1 MTHIALSFENNI
13 NSLALGNTV
22 KPSIMKK
29 IKIKRKDNSPIIGR
43 KKILTFTISS
53 DLEQLSKASEKAFCI
68 NEVDNNEWSIS
79 YINDEMENNNE
90 IIEFIFSIK
99 DWNKTLN
106 EVKAIYWKND
116 VIEDEFE
123 FIATID

>member
-1 MTHIALSFENNI
+1 M
-13 NSLALGNTV
+13 
-22 KPSIMKK
+22 K
-29 IKIKRKDNSPIIGR
+29 IKITRKDGLSIIGR
-43 KKILTFTISS
+43 KKSLTFTISS
-53 DLEQLSKASEKAFCI
+53 DLEQLSKASEKSFCM
-68 NEVDNNEWSIS
+68 NEVDSNEWSIS

-90 IIEFIFSIK
+90 IIEFIFSVE

>member
-1 MTHIALSFENNI
+1 MNK
-13 NSLALGNTV
+13 V
-22 KPSIMKK
+22 
-29 IKIKRKDNSPIIGR
+29 KIKRKDNSPIIG
-43 KKILTFTISS
+43 KKKSLTLAISD
-53 DLEQLSKASEKAFCI
+53 DLEQLSKASEKSFCI
-68 NEVDNNEWSIS
+68 NEVDSNEWSIS

-90 IIEFIFSIK
+90 IIEFIFSVE

-123 FIATID
+123 FIAVTD

>member
-1 MTHIALSFENNI
+1 
-13 NSLALGNTV
+13 
-22 KPSIMKK
+22 MKK
-29 IKIKRKDNSPIIGR
+29 IKVTRKDGSSIIGR
-43 KKILTFTISS
+43 KKSLTFTISS
-53 DLEQLSKASEKAFCI
+53 DLEQLSKTSEKAFCI

-90 IIEFIFSIK
+90 IIEFVFSIE

-116 VIEDEFE
+116 IIEDEFE
-123 FIATID
+123 FIAVTD

>member
-1 MTHIALSFENNI
+1 M
-13 NSLALGNTV
+13 
-22 KPSIMKK
+22 K
-29 IKIKRKDNSPIIGR
+29 IKITRKDGLPIIGR
-43 KKILTFTISS
+43 KKSLTFTISS

-90 IIEFIFSIK
+90 IIEFVFSVE

-116 VIEDEFE
+116 MIEDEFE

>member
-1 MTHIALSFENNI
+1 
-13 NSLALGNTV
+13 
-22 KPSIMKK
+22 MKK
-29 IKIKRKDNSPIIGR
+29 VKIKRKDNSPIIG
-43 KKILTFTISS
+43 KNKSLTFAISD

-68 NEVDNNEWSIS
+68 NEVDSNEWSIS

-90 IIEFIFSIK
+90 IIEFIFSVE

>member
-1 MTHIALSFENNI
+1 
-13 NSLALGNTV
+13 
-22 KPSIMKK
+22 MKK
-29 IKIKRKDNSPIIGR
+29 IKITRKDNSPIIG
-43 KKILTFTISS
+43 KKKSLTFAISS

-90 IIEFIFSIK
+90 IIEFVFSIE
-99 DWNKTLN
+99 DWDKTLN

-116 VIEDEFE
+116 IIEDEFE
-123 FIATID
+123 FIAVTD

>member
-1 MTHIALSFENNI
+1 M
-13 NSLALGNTV
+13 
-22 KPSIMKK
+22 K
-29 IKIKRKDNSPIIGR
+29 IKITRKDGLSIIGR
-43 KKILTFTISS
+43 KKSLTFTISS
-53 DLEQLSKASEKAFCI
+53 DLEQLSKASEKAFYI
-68 NEVDNNEWSIS
+68 NEVDSNEWSIS

-90 IIEFIFSIK
+90 IIEFVFSIE

-123 FIATID
+123 FIAITD

>member
-1 MTHIALSFENNI
+1 M
-13 NSLALGNTV
+13 
-22 KPSIMKK
+22 K
-29 IKIKRKDNSPIIGR
+29 IKITRKDGSVIID
-43 KKILTFTISS
+43 KKKSLTFTISF
-53 DLEQLSKASEKAFCI
+53 DLEQLSKASEKKFCI
-68 NEVDNNEWSIS
+68 NEIDSDGWSVS

-99 DWNKTLN
+99 NWNKTLN

>member
-1 MTHIALSFENNI
+1 M
-13 NSLALGNTV
+13 
-22 KPSIMKK
+22 K
-29 IKIKRKDNSPIIGR
+29 IKITRKDGLSIIGR
-43 KKILTFTISS
+43 KKSLTFTISS

-68 NEVDNNEWSIS
+68 NEVNGNEWSIS

-90 IIEFIFSIK
+90 IIEFIFSVK

-123 FIATID
+123 FITIID

>member
-1 MTHIALSFENNI
+1 M
-13 NSLALGNTV
+13 
-22 KPSIMKK
+22 K
-29 IKIKRKDNSPIIGR
+29 IKITRKDGLSIIGR
-43 KKILTFTISS
+43 KKSLTFTISS
-53 DLEQLSKASEKAFCI
+53 DLEQLSKASEKAFCM

-123 FIATID
+123 FIAIID